1 MNDRIPA
8 EGKAGRVLIT
18 PENGSAPFYAT
29 VTMADEPLDEGTP
42 LNKATLLKDAT
53 AALLGGD
60 ETMVPDEAFAL
71 LKTLHNDLA
80 LDVSSR
86 PKGIAIGSYVGNGNY
101 GSGSP
106 TVLSFNFPPQLVVVG
121 IKDSTEYYIFFRN
134 ASGGF
139 TNSDATVT
147 WGDSSVSWYAA
158 DAESQLNQGA
168 YVQPGQGSV
177 PANTYLYIAFG

>member
-1 MNDRIPA
+1 MKDRQPTRP
-8 EGKAGRVLIT
+8 GRVKIT
-18 PENGSAPFYAT
+18 PEEGDAYYA
-29 VTMADEPLDEGTP
+29 VMEMADEPTEAGTP
-42 LNKATLLKDAT
+42 PTKVNLLKDST
-53 AALLGGD
+53 AAMFGRGSD
-60 ETMVPDEAFAL
+60 MVPDEAFAL
-71 LKTLHNDLA
+71 LKTLHDDLA
-80 LDVSSR
+80 LDVSAR